1 MAWTWRGLLCTEPDD
16 AIMTGRTMPARRRML
31 AIGLVLVAG
40 VALLLAGCEK
50 IDYPRRTDETNT
62 LYVGVVQASFPTAFM
77 PWLSR
82 DGIAPTIASMLY
94 STLFSYDDDTGDFL
108 PSLAQKWYYVDAAGR
123 PIVTDSGSIDYDRL
137 EADGVKTLT
146 NPQTGKTER
155 YLTVRIE
162 LDHRARWSDGEP
174 VTAND
179 VYYTLDIARDNYLSN
194 HAGALAWTADLLHL
208 YSNSGQLQLQGI
220 FTYDHGA
227 AEQGYVIDEADKDYV
242 IYLHVRAVLGAV
254 TSLFTTV
261 LILPEHLWQ
270 PVVSRESQLNSRS
283 PDERTQYLYQHPV
296 GCGPYVLDAAASGPS
311 QIILRRNDLYHLTK
325 DDGSPLYTVETIHLI
340 LYQEINVAIYAV
352 MQGHIDML
360 DAGLSPDY
368 VRLFEGRDDLFVSIA
383 EGVYTQTLVFNVNP
397 VASEQ
402 TPMRNLLADKD
413 VRQAIALAIDPQ
425 NLIRL
430 VANGAAAPMSA
441 GLISES
447 LTDFYNPDA
456 NILSGDQ
463 TARLARANQLLDQ
476 ILPDKDEQGYRLL
489 DGQRVSFGILGNPG
503 EIELIS
509 FLEVQLQKIGIEIRY
524 QAKGSSPETTYLW
537 TSRFDMT
544 IQGVIFS
551 LANVDI
557 MMNAH
562 FVALGRTSNYGRL
575 VAPDLAKDIEEMR
588 STLNLNRKYE
598 LLYNLQPVIAQL
610 YYKIPLYSPQ
620 IVSIARTDRYT
631 GYQIIAGGTVFNTTN
646 LQEMQRVDATVDT
659 ASSSLGSTES
669 AARIVVATKE
679 E

>member
-1 MAWTWRGLLCTEPDD
+1 MP
-16 AIMTGRTMPARRRML
+16 TGKRSL
-31 AIGLVLVAG
+31 AIGL
-40 VALLLAGCEK
+40 ALLVVAATLLTGCMK
-50 IDYPRRTDETNT
+50 IEYPRRTDATNT
-62 LYVGVVQASFPTAFM
+62 LYVGVVQASFPSAFM

-94 STLFSYDDDTGDFL
+94 STLFSYDEDTGDFL
-108 PSLAQKWYYVDAAGR
+108 PNLAQEWYYVDAAGN
-123 PIVTDSGSIDYDRL
+123 PIVTDSGHIDYDRL
-137 EADGVKTLT
+137 ETDGVKTLV
-146 NPQTGKTER
+146 NPQTKKTEK

-174 VTAND
+174 VTAED
-179 VYYTLDIARDNYLSN
+179 VYYTLDIARNNYLSN

-227 AEQGYVIDEADKDYV
+227 AEQGYVIDEADRDYV
-242 IYLHVRAVLGAV
+242 IYLHVRGVLGAV

-283 PDERTQYLYQHPV
+283 PDARTQYLYQHPV
-296 GCGPYVLDAAASGPS
+296 GSGPYVLDTEASSPS
-311 QIILRRNDLYHLTK
+311 QIVLRRNDLYYQTK
-325 DDGSPLYTVETIHLI
+325 EDGSPLYNVETIHLI
-340 LYQEINVAIYAV
+340 LYQDINVAIYAV

-397 VASEQ
+397 VASEC
-402 TPMRNLLADKD
+402 TPMRSLLAEKN
-413 VRQAIALAIDPQ
+413 VRQAIALAIDTDM
-425 NLIRL
+425 LIRL
-430 VANGAAAPMSA
+430 VANGAAARMSA
-441 GLISES
+441 GLIRAS
-447 LTDFYNPDA
+447 LTDFYNPNAD
-456 NILSGDQ
+456 ILTGDL
-463 TARLARANQLLDQ
+463 TTRLQQANQLLDA
-476 ILPDKDEQGYRLL
+476 ILPEKDEQGYRLL
-489 DGQRVSFGILGNPG
+489 DGQRVSFTVLGHPG

-509 FLEVQLQKIGIEIRY
+509 FLEIQLQKIGIEIRY

-544 IQGVIFS
+544 IQGVVFS

-557 MMNAH
+557 MLNAH

-575 VAPDLAKDIEEMR
+575 VDPELSAAIEEMR
-588 STLNLNRKYE
+588 TTLNLNRKYE
-598 LLYNLQPVIAQL
+598 LLYNLQPEIAKL

-620 IVSIARTDRYT
+620 IVSLARTDRYT
-631 GYQIIAGGTVFNTTN
+631 GYQIVAGATVFNTTN
-646 LQEMQRVDATVDT
+646 LQEIQRVDAKEEVATP
-659 ASSSLGSTES
+659 SSLLTGS
-669 AARIVVATKE
+669 ALAIGAGAKE

>member
-1 MAWTWRGLLCTEPDD
+1 MP
-16 AIMTGRTMPARRRML
+16 TGKRSL
-31 AIGLVLVAG
+31 AIGL
-40 VALLLAGCEK
+40 ALLAVVAALLTGCMK
-50 IDYPRRTDETNT
+50 IEYPRRTDATNT
-62 LYVGVVQASFPTAFM
+62 LYVGVVQASFPSAFM

-94 STLFSYDDDTGDFL
+94 STLFSYAEDTGDFL
-108 PSLAQKWYYVDAAGR
+108 PNLAQEWYYVDAAGN
-123 PIVTDSGSIDYDRL
+123 PIVTDSGHIDYDRL
-137 EADGVKTLT
+137 ETDGVKTLV
-146 NPQTGKTER
+146 NPQTKKTEK

-174 VTAND
+174 VTAED

-227 AEQGYVIDEADKDYV
+227 AEQGYVIDEADRDYV
-242 IYLHVRAVLGAV
+242 IYLHVRGVLGAV

-296 GCGPYVLDAAASGPS
+296 GSGPYILDTEASSPS
-311 QIILRRNDLYHLTK
+311 QIVLRRNDLYYQTK
-325 DDGSPLYTVETIHLI
+325 EDGSPLYNVETIHLI
-340 LYQEINVAIYAV
+340 LYQDINVAIYAV

-397 VASEQ
+397 VASER
-402 TPMRNLLADKD
+402 TPMRSLLAEKN
-413 VRQAIALAIDPQ
+413 VRQAIALAIDTDM
-425 NLIRL
+425 LIRL
-430 VANGAAAPMSA
+430 VANGAAARMSA
-441 GLISES
+441 GLIRAS
-447 LTDFYNPDA
+447 LTDFYNPNAD
-456 NILSGDQ
+456 ILTGDQ
-463 TARLARANQLLDQ
+463 TTRLKQANQLLDE
-476 ILPDKDEQGYRLL
+476 ILPEKDDQGYRLL
-489 DGQRVSFGILGNPG
+489 DGQRVSFTVLGHPG
-503 EIELIS
+503 EIELTS
-509 FLEVQLQKIGIEIRY
+509 FLEIQLQKIGIEIRY

-544 IQGVIFS
+544 IQGVVFS

-557 MMNAH
+557 MLNAH

-575 VAPDLAKDIEEMR
+575 VAPELAADIEEMR
-588 STLNLNRKYE
+588 TTLNLNRKYD
-598 LLYNLQPVIAQL
+598 LLYNLQPEIAQL

-620 IVSIARTDRYT
+620 IVSLARTDRYT
-631 GYQIIAGGTVFNTTN
+631 GYQIVAGATVFNTTN
-646 LQEMQRVDATVDT
+646 LQEIQRVDAKEEVATP
-659 ASSSLGSTES
+659 SSLPTGSALAS
-669 AARIVVATKE
+669 GAGAKGGVRP
-679 E
+679 